1 MREPRPAR
9 LEARPASAGIFCL
22 LMAAAKGCAVLLV
35 ALALPARGEGPA
47 RDSTAQDSAAA
58 ALSRYVRVADSL
70 RAALG
75 SAPADSLAAGRPCVT
90 AADRLCPDDHRA
102 LADFLDGQRG
112 FALAIRGRLQSGTLL
127 YADYAGYVL
136 PQVREFLARENAFS
150 ESLAAHPAA
159 RRQFDAYLQYV
170 QPLLADKFLS
180 YAVAANTLL
189 ERKYFALGDEG
200 NFLEGWLN
208 GLLGFTRAEPDPS
221 RADLKHFGVPPWE
234 VPVRVEP
241 LYLLKGADVQNFGG
255 VLSAGL
261 LHHFFPSVKVVDDEA
276 GAVKI
281 GESFASRYLEASGIK
296 VGAGAHGEDFHWMAG
311 LGLQVSS
318 FSLWG
323 MYTWEEERFDL
334 ALSLSDLD
342 VVKALLPIFD

>member
-1 MREPRPAR
+1 MPEAHPAR
-9 LEARPASAGIFCL
+9 PTAAALAACL
-22 LMAAAKGCAVLLV
+22 LVLL
-35 ALALPARGEGPA
+35 ALLVHPARGGE
-47 RDSTAQDSAAA
+47 TAQDSAAA
-58 ALSRYVRVADSL
+58 GLSRYVRVVDSL

-75 SAPADSLAAGRPCVT
+75 SLPADSLAAGRPCVSD
-90 AADRLCPDDHRA
+90 AARLCPEDRRS
-102 LADFLDGQRG
+102 LADFLDGQRS
-112 FALAIRGRLQSGTLL
+112 FAQAIQGRLQSGVLL

-150 ESLAAHPAA
+150 EALAAHPVA

-180 YAVAANTLL
+180 YAVASNILL
-189 ERKYFALGDEG
+189 ERKYFALGDGG
-200 NFLEGWLN
+200 NILEGWLN

-221 RADLKHFGVPPWE
+221 RADLEHFGVSPWE

-261 LHHFFPSVKVVDDEA
+261 LYHFFPSVEVVENEA
-276 GAVKI
+276 GAVKV
-281 GESFASRYLEASGIK
+281 GEGFASKFLEASGIK
-296 VGAGAHGEDFHWMAG
+296 VGAGAHGEDLHWMAG

-323 MYTWEEERFDL
+323 LYTWEEERLDL
-334 ALSLSDLD
+334 ALSLSDLGL
-342 VVKALLPIFD
+342 VKTLLPIFE